1 MLRNTT
7 GAIRSTCRLDGKQ
20 ARWTVHEPLVSYPQQ
35 ETQMLFFKAATQK
48 ALTTVLAG
56 FAFTMVSF
64 PKISL
69 LPALVAGFTRVLI
82 MTNPG
87 MVNLPVFLT
96 SLVATSAKLS
106 STLFTTAGFCSV
118 AAASAAAMPLF
129 DKAAPALAFPAFIA
143 FIAGAMAT
151 CERSAI

>member
-82 MTNPG
+82 ITNPG
-87 MVNLPVFLT
+87 MVNLPLFFT

-129 DKAAPALAFPAFIA
+129 DKAAPALAAFFIA

-151 CERSAI
+151 CGRSAT